1 MKNNFKKKIERNN
14 KIASII
20 ISLGGYGVILSIVG
34 IFLFLLYET
43 IPLFSG
49 ASLDKVLSYNVSNK
63 KKVVLAGVDQYK
75 ELSYLISN
83 NGEVDYFNLKTNK
96 IEKIDTVALENG
108 EIITSAIKTQ
118 NGDISLGTN
127 KGRIVFLNINLKPI
141 FTGSTRKIVPFL
153 TLKKIIEY
161 SEKNNA
167 ENNSIKLLTFT
178 ENEDGVLFWAWTNG
192 ENHLLLSI
200 YDSEEEEFYEHDLS
214 EDNDDITVTAII
226 INPDQETLLAGDDKG
241 ELFLFDLSDYSE
253 PELRDNWKAVKSK
266 ITALTFLI
274 GNNSLVVGDEAG
286 EVKVWFE
293 TRKEGSDELRYREI
307 HTFKQHKFAI
317 QSIVASPR
325 NRLFLSID
333 IKGGI
338 HLNYSTTDNTQIE
351 FSDGN
356 NPVIAGCFT
365 PKSDGIF
372 LVNADNQV
380 SLFKLDD
387 EHPDVTLTTLFGK
400 VWYEGYSKPEFV
412 WQSTGGTDSFE
423 SKFSLIPLIFG
434 TLKGTFYAMIFAI
447 PIALFGAI
455 YVSQFAP
462 KRFASVVKP
471 TVEIMA
477 ALPSVVIGFL
487 AGLYFAPLFDN
498 HLMFIFLL
506 FVFAPFV
513 FLFLIS
519 FWGLIPERKRRTL
532 PSYAELGFVLLVLVF
547 IYYISSLLATPL
559 ENILFSGN
567 MKQWLYNSL
576 NIIYDQRNSIVVGFA
591 LGFAVIPIIFT
602 ISEDALSNVPASLSS
617 AALALGASKWQ
628 TVKRVVLPAAAGG
641 IFAGIMLGLGRAIG
655 ETMIVLMATGNTP
668 IMDWGPFDGFRA
680 MSANIAV
687 EIPEAPVDGSL
698 YRVLFLTALILLI
711 FTFIINSFATYIG
724 DKLRKKYA
732 RY

>member
-1 MKNNFKKKIERNN
+1 MKTNFKKKNERNN
-14 KIASII
+14 KIASMI
-20 ISLGGYGVILSIVG
+20 ISVGGYGVILSIAG

-43 IPLFSG
+43 LPLFSG
-49 ASLDKVLSYNVSNK
+49 ASLDKVLSYNVSKK

-75 ELSYLISN
+75 ELSFLISN
-83 NGEVDYFNLKTNK
+83 NGEIDYFNFKSK
-96 IEKIDTVALENG
+96 EIEKRDTVTLENG
-108 EIITSAIKTQ
+108 EIITSAVRVAD
-118 NGDISLGTN
+118 GDISLGTN
-127 KGRIVFLNINLKPI
+127 KGRILFLNLNLKPV
-141 FTGSTRKIVPFL
+141 FTGSIRKIVPCL
-153 TLKKIIEY
+153 TQKNIIKY
-161 SEKNNA
+161 SGENDAN
-167 ENNSIKLLTFT
+167 NNSVRLLAFS
-178 ENEDGVLFWAWTNG
+178 ENEEGVLYWAWTNG
-192 ENHLLLSI
+192 ENRLILKI
-200 YDSEEEEFYEHDLS
+200 YDPDEDEFYEHNLS
-214 EDNDDITVTAII
+214 EENEDIKVTAIT
-226 INPDQETLLAGDDKG
+226 INPDQETLIAGDNKG
-241 ELFLFDLSDYSE
+241 ELFMFDLSDYSE
-253 PELRDNWKAVKSK
+253 PELIDNWKAVKSK
-266 ITALTFLI
+266 ITSLTFLI

-293 TRKEGSDELRYREI
+293 TRKEGSDELKYREI
-307 HTFKQHKFAI
+307 HTFAKHKFAI
-317 QSIVASPR
+317 QSIIASPR

-333 IKGGI
+333 VKGGI

-356 NPVIAGCFT
+356 TSVLAGCFT

-372 LVNADNQV
+372 LVNNDNEV
-380 SLFKLDD
+380 SLFNLDD
-387 EHPDVTLTTLFGK
+387 NHPDVTLTTLFGK
-400 VWYEGYSKPEFV
+400 VWYEGYGKPEFV

-447 PIALFGAI
+447 PIALLGAV

-462 KRFASVVKP
+462 KNFAAIVKP

-487 AGLYFAPLFDN
+487 AGLYFAPLFDH

-506 FVFAPFV
+506 FVFAPLAFLV
-513 FLFLIS
+513 FIS
-519 FWGLIPERKRRTL
+519 FWGLIPERKRRTF
-532 PSYAELGFVLLVLVF
+532 PPYAELGFVLLGLVV
-547 IYYISSLLATPL
+547 IYYISSFIAAPL
-559 ENILFSGN
+559 ENIFLNGN
-567 MKQWLYNSL
+567 MKQWLYSSL
-576 NIIYDQRNSIVVGFA
+576 NITYDQRNSIVVGFA

-602 ISEDALSNVPASLSS
+602 ISEDALSNVPPSLSS

-641 IFAGIMLGLGRAIG
+641 IFAGVMLGLGRAIG

-687 EIPEAPVDGSL
+687 EIPEAPVGGSL
-698 YRVLFLTALILLI
+698 FRVLFLTALILLI